1 MNFTRNDLLDTN
13 WETRATISRVVEK
26 LQCLRQRCLED
37 PTYTVAIPRP
47 RKPPW
52 PPQKLASPYQDN
64 SSTLKSQ
71 TQPTSLNMDQLTSS
85 NGPNL
90 PDSMTMPHQD
100 GYWPNF
106 DGQHYGI
113 SNDSE
118 MFNFSQNN
126 VMSMEGVSDSHQFG
140 ALSHRRIHAKRQIPP
155 EQNVHGSPKSRRRTS
170 DNMTGYRK
178 TIDEPKKKKARKKGG
193 TATRSPSKDK
203 SPKIPEQDPFQAP
216 SCEVAESS
224 GPTAE
229 GRMFACPFYKQ
240 NPEKYNTKAW
250 KACAV
255 PEGRTIPR
263 LKSVLTFST
272 VNKFHEVSVT
282 DRIT

>member
-52 PPQKLASPYQDN
+52 PPQKLASLYQDN

-90 PDSMTMPHQD
+90 PDSITMPHQD

-126 VMSMEGVSDSHQFG
+126 VMSMEGVSGSHQFG

-203 SPKIPEQDPFQAP
+203 SPKISEQDPFQAP

-272 VNKFHEVSVT
+272 VNKFYEVSVT